1 MDSEKLKIDMHVKN
15 YYTSSSIDQYVQ
27 FLSLDIYFIYEGRMK
42 ITIFLTLFF
51 KKCSCIHIYLEVR
64 GENAL

>member
-1 MDSEKLKIDMHVKN
+1 MDSEKLKLDMHVKN
-15 YYTSSSIDQYVQ
+15 YYNSSIRPQYVQ
-27 FLSLDIYFIYEGRMK
+27 FLSLYIYFIYEGRMK
-42 ITIFLTLFF
+42 ITNFLTLFF